1 MYTEIQLTFSELG
14 GYFLSKKVEDWFI
27 CARINLNPDGILSPE
42 HSQDWMALLT
52 VDYFQD
58 V

>member
-1 MYTEIQLTFSELG
+1 MYTEMQLTFSELG
-14 GYFLSKKVEDWFI
+14 GYFLSKKMEDWFI
-27 CARINLNPDGILSPE
+27 CAGINPDGILSPE